1 MSRGRTGIR
10 FEALPIAALIATT
23 TADAEE
29 ISVIV

>member
-10 FEALPIAALIATT
+10 AEALPIAALIATT
-23 TADAEE
+23 ADAEE